1 MEKPKYLG
9 LGVVL
14 GAGIG
19 AAMMTAT
26 HMPAWLAIG
35 TGVGLAIGSAIANR
49 KQTACAADSPRQA
62 VRKS

>member
-1 MEKPKYLG
+1 MEKPHYLG
-9 LGVVL
+9 LGIAL

-19 AAMMTAT
+19 AAMMSAT

-49 KQTACAADSPRQA
+49 KQTASGVDNPRQA
-62 VRKS
+62 TRKS